1 LTGTSYS
8 YSEIRFTKLNNSYDW
23 KFFSQQ
29 QLYFLLSSEVEYM
42 QVFFAIQPVLKPL
55 RFFRS

>member
-42 QVFFAIQPVLKPL
+42 QVFFAIQPVLKSL